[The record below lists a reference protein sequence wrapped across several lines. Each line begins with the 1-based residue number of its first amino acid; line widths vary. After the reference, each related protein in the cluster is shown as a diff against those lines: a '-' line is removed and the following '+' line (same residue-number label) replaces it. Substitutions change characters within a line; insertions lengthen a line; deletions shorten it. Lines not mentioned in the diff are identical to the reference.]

1 MTITWKKDAYA
12 GGRCFI
18 FGTGASLA
26 WMDHAKLRQIQLNE
40 FTIGVNGLYR
50 WAGMLKPPD
59 IYCFAEERA
68 FTLYGEAV
76 NQLDTFRVAA
86 VDDPENLREGWTL
99 LKYNR
104 EPGLIKGGW
113 VSAEAELTSVA
124 GRSNVIWSMAIQVAY
139 WLGFQDVYLLGV
151 DGEGIHAY
159 ELRDVLLHQADG
171 VSPSHRAI
179 LNTRQ
184 SSEQAFLAYER
195 GDRNLVNLN
204 PDSYV
209 TAIPKMR
216 LEDLAI

>member
-40 FTIGVNGLYR
+40 FTIGVN
-50 WAGMLKPPD
+50 D
-59 IYCFAEERA
+59 
-68 FTLYGEAV
+68 
-76 NQLDTFRVAA
+76 
-86 VDDPENLREGWTL
+86 
-99 LKYNR
+99 
-104 EPGLIKGGW
+104 
-113 VSAEAELTSVA
+113 
-124 GRSNVIWSMAIQVAY
+124 
-139 WLGFQDVYLLGV
+139 LLGV